1 MADTSGSWTP
11 PDLAG
16 RVAVV
21 TGASRGVG
29 KGIAEVLGECGA
41 TVYATGRST
50 RTSSGPGGSPG
61 TVEDTAELVTAS
73 GGTGIAAVCDHA
85 DERQVTALFERVAE
99 EQGGRLDLLV
109 NNAWGGYEEYDPAGF
124 GLSFWTQPAEYWE
137 RMIDLGVRLQYL
149 AARHAAPIM
158 VAQGSGL
165 IIGTA
170 AGDRGRYLGNLV
182 YDVAKAAVARMAF
195 GMSIELRPHGVAA
208 LTLLPGFTRTE
219 AVLELFKGD
228 FTPTNSTQY
237 VGRAVAVLAADRDV
251 MRHSGEALRVAD
263 VAQSYG
269 FVDVDGR
276 WVPPFELPPD

>member
-1 MADTSGSWTP
+1 MAESSGGWEP

-41 TVYATGRST
+41 TVYVTGRST
-50 RTSSGPGGSPG
+50 RTRSGVGGAPG

-73 GGTGIAAVCDHA
+73 GGDGIAAVCDHT
-85 DERQVTALFERVAE
+85 DEGQVAALFGRVGE
-99 EQGGRLDLLV
+99 EQDGRLDLLV
-109 NNAWGGYEEYDPAGF
+109 NNAWGGYEEYDPSGF
-124 GLSFWTQPAEYWE
+124 GLSFWKQPSEYWE
-137 RMIDLGVRLQYL
+137 RMIDRGVRLQYL
-149 AARHAAPIM
+149 AARHAAPMM
-158 VAQGSGL
+158 VGRGSGL

-182 YDVAKAAVARMAF
+182 YDVAKAAVGRMAF
-195 GMSIELRPHGVAA
+195 GMSRELGQYGVAA

-219 AVLELFKGD
+219 AVLALYKGD
-228 FTPTNSTQY
+228 FAPTNSTQY
-237 VGRAVAVLAADRDV
+237 VGRAVAVLAADPDV
-251 MRHSGEALRVAD
+251 MRHSGESLRVAD

-276 WVPPFELPPD
+276 WVPPFEL

>member
-1 MADTSGSWTP
+1 MAEPAAPWAA

-41 TVYATGRST
+41 TVYVTGRST
-50 RTSSGPGGSPG
+50 RATPGAGGAPG
-61 TVEDTAELVTAS
+61 TVDETAELVTSA
-73 GGTGIAAVCDHA
+73 GGLGIAAVCDHG
-85 DERQVTALFERVAE
+85 DERQVAALFARVKD

-109 NNAWGGYEEYDPAGF
+109 NNAWGGYEEYDPGGF
-124 GLSFWTQPAEYWE
+124 TKPFWEQSAEYWG
-137 RMIDLGVRLQYL
+137 RMIDHGARFQYL
-149 AARHAAPIM
+149 AARHAAPLMI
-158 VAQGSGL
+158 ARAGGL

-182 YDVAKAAVARMAF
+182 YDVAKSAVARMAF
-195 GMSIELRPHGVAA
+195 GMATELRPHGVAA

-219 AVLELFKGD
+219 AVLALFTGD
-228 FTPTNSTQY
+228 LSPTHSTQY
-237 VGRAVAVLAADRDV
+237 VGRAVAMLAADADV
-251 MRHSGEALRVAD
+251 MRHSGESLRVSD
-263 VAQSYG
+263 VAKRYG

-276 WVPPFELPPD
+276 WVPPFELPE